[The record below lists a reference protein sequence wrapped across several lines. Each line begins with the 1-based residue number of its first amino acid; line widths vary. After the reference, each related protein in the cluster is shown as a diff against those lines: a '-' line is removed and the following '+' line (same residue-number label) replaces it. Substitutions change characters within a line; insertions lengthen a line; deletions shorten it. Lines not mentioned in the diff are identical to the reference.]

1 MISQFITVAS
11 SAQPTKPVI
20 NVYAETVNKQFTYS
34 KSKYVSIKDRF
45 LAATDQDWKTR
56 KLAFSTTAWRSAY
69 ANVAKFQDLKLCK
82 AQSTTL
88 DKIVIDITLQ
98 RVLDID
104 HVCKILMDFQEV
116 MVQSIQVYG
125 DPAQPNNWVCWDG
138 QHTAVV
144 LYVVACL
151 ILGHDPADVVIPIT
165 IYDCSLKSKMRESFI
180 RINSDAKK
188 PLDPIDM
195 FHQYLFGVRTDKS
208 NIPKWLEAD
217 AKQQA
222 LETHGMFA
230 THEKFGDVKQPGALS
245 NLSEFIKLD
254 SQMVLKVC
262 KYFHAVCGS
271 QRAVDSKEFWMMSEY
286 FREAELQGIDVT
298 DDFITE
304 ICRCL
309 NTAFNGQYNPDAL
322 CQQATYS
329 YEEWWRL
336 NKPSANK
343 PNADH
348 SLAGIQRSPKDTTK
362 VFLAAQIAKYAD
374 PRWNVPTVG
383 WKLFQVDPKY
393 LF

>member
-1 MISQFITVAS
+1 MISQFITAAS
-11 SAQPTKPVI
+11 STVPSRPVI
-20 NVYAETVNKQFTYS
+20 NVYAENVNKQFTYS
-34 KSKYVSIKDRF
+34 KSQYVSVKDRL

-56 KLAFSTTAWRSAY
+56 KLTFSTTAWRSAH
-69 ANVAKFQDLKLCK
+69 ANVAKFKDLKLCK

-104 HVCKILMDFQEV
+104 HVCKILMDFEAV
-116 MVQSIQVYG
+116 MVQSIQVYR
-125 DPAQPNNWVCWDG
+125 DPAQPDRWVCWDG
-138 QHTAVV
+138 QHTVIM
-144 LYVVACL
+144 LYVVACV

-188 PLDPIDM
+188 PLDLIDL

-222 LETHGMFA
+222 LEDHGMFA

-245 NLSEFIKLD
+245 NLSEFMKLD

-262 KYFHAVCGS
+262 KYFHTVCGS
-271 QRAVDSKEFWMMSEY
+271 QRAVDSKEFWMMSDY
-286 FREAELQGIDVT
+286 FHDAEKQGIDVT
-298 DDFITE
+298 DDFIKE
-304 ICRCL
+304 ICRSL
-309 NTAFNGQYNPDAL
+309 NTAFNGQYNPDVL
-322 CQQATYS
+322 SKQATYAH
-329 YEEWWRL
+329 EEWWRV

-343 PNADH
+343 PNADL
-348 SLAGIQRSPKDTTK
+348 SLAGITRSLKDTTG

-374 PRWNVPTVG
+374 PKWQVPKVSWG
-383 WKLFQVDPKY
+383 AYVLDPDY